1 MAAGVWGASPNA
13 HIQFT
18 PSETVALALA
28 EMLAS
33 ARALLSLA
41 YISSFLYCSNS
52 FILLQVNIMSK
63 RISISCPDHVYK
75 LLSGL
80 AELQSRP
87 MSKIVVELL
96 EASYPALNSVYHT
109 LIRLEAEKRR
119 TDHSMASGVDQIM
132 TEFSGTINALVG
144 EVQLELSDITP
155 PYSNTGATL
164 SQNTP
169 QTPKLRGV

>member
-1 MAAGVWGASPNA
+1 MQRNCHRLRA
-13 HIQFT
+13 
-18 PSETVALALA
+18 VALLT
-28 EMLAS
+28 
-33 ARALLSLA
+33 LA
-41 YISSFLYCSNS
+41 YISSFLYCSKT
-52 FILLQVNIMSK
+52 FKLLQVNIMSK
-63 RISISCPDHVYK
+63 RISISCPDHIYK

-119 TDHSMASGVDQIM
+119 ADGSMASGVDSIM
-132 TEFSGTINALVG
+132 TEFSSTINSLIG
-144 EVQLELSDITP
+144 EVQLELSGITP
-155 PYSNTGATL
+155 PYSNTGATY

>member
-1 MAAGVWGASPNA
+1 
-13 HIQFT
+13 
-18 PSETVALALA
+18 
-28 EMLAS
+28 
-33 ARALLSLA
+33 
-41 YISSFLYCSNS
+41 
-52 FILLQVNIMSK
+52 MSK
-63 RISISCPDHVYK
+63 RISISCPDHIYK

-119 TDHSMASGVDQIM
+119 ADDSVSSNVHTIM
-132 TEFSGTINALVG
+132 SDFSESINGLIG

>member
-1 MAAGVWGASPNA
+1 
-13 HIQFT
+13 
-18 PSETVALALA
+18 
-28 EMLAS
+28 
-33 ARALLSLA
+33 
-41 YISSFLYCSNS
+41 
-52 FILLQVNIMSK
+52 MSK

-87 MSKIVVELL
+87 MSKVVIELL
-96 EASYPALNSVYHT
+96 EASYPALNSVYHM

-119 TDHSMASGVDQIM
+119 ADRSMASGVDSIM
-132 TEFSGTINALVG
+132 AEFSSTISDLIG
-144 EVQLELSDITP
+144 EVQLELSGMTP
-155 PYSNTGATL
+155 PPSNTGATY

>member
-1 MAAGVWGASPNA
+1 M
-13 HIQFT
+13 T
-18 PSETVALALA
+18 
-28 EMLAS
+28 
-33 ARALLSLA
+33 
-41 YISSFLYCSNS
+41 
-52 FILLQVNIMSK
+52 K
-63 RISISCPDHVYK
+63 RIAISCPDHIYK

-80 AELQSRP
+80 SELQSRP

-119 TDHSMASGVDQIM
+119 AGRSMTSDVDSIM
-132 TEFSGTINALVG
+132 TDFSGSINALIG
-144 EVQLELSDITP
+144 EVQLELAGVTP
-155 PYSNTGATL
+155 PYSNTGATD

>member
-1 MAAGVWGASPNA
+1 
-13 HIQFT
+13 
-18 PSETVALALA
+18 
-28 EMLAS
+28 
-33 ARALLSLA
+33 
-41 YISSFLYCSNS
+41 
-52 FILLQVNIMSK
+52 MSK

-87 MSKIVVELL
+87 MSKVVIELL
-96 EASYPALNSVYHT
+96 EASYPALNSVYHM

-119 TDHSMASGVDQIM
+119 ADRSMASGVDSIM
-132 TEFSGTINALVG
+132 AEFSSTISDLIG
-144 EVQLELSDITP
+144 EVQLELSGMTP
-155 PYSNTGATL
+155 PHSNTGATY

>member
-1 MAAGVWGASPNA
+1 MRQRQRAAGG
-13 HIQFT
+13 
-18 PSETVALALA
+18 
-28 EMLAS
+28 
-33 ARALLSLA
+33 RALPVAIFCL
-41 YISSFLYCSNS
+41 IIYCSNS
-52 FILLQVNIMSK
+52 VILLQVNTMSK

-119 TDHSMASGVDQIM
+119 ADGSMASNVQTIM
-132 TEFSGTINALVG
+132 GDFSESINGLIG
-144 EVQLELSDITP
+144 EVQLELGGISP
-155 PYSNTGATL
+155 PYGNTGATS
-164 SQNTP
+164 SQKTP
-169 QTPKLRGV
+169 KSHKLRGV

>member
-1 MAAGVWGASPNA
+1 MRQRQRAAGG
-13 HIQFT
+13 
-18 PSETVALALA
+18 
-28 EMLAS
+28 
-33 ARALLSLA
+33 RALPVAIFCL
-41 YISSFLYCSNS
+41 IIYCSKTLK
-52 FILLQVNIMSK
+52 LLQVNIMSK
-63 RISISCPDHVYK
+63 RISISCPDHIYK

-119 TDHSMASGVDQIM
+119 AGDSMASGVDSIM
-132 TEFSGTINALVG
+132 TEFSSTIDSLIG
-144 EVQLELSDITP
+144 EVQLELSGITP
-155 PYSNTGATL
+155 PHSNTGATL

>member
-1 MAAGVWGASPNA
+1 MRQRQRAAGG
-13 HIQFT
+13 
-18 PSETVALALA
+18 
-28 EMLAS
+28 
-33 ARALLSLA
+33 RALPVAIFCL
-41 YISSFLYCSNS
+41 IIYCSNS
-52 FILLQVNIMSK
+52 VILLQVNTMSK

-80 AELQSRP
+80 SELQSRP
-87 MSKIVVELL
+87 MSKVVVELL

-119 TDHSMASGVDQIM
+119 ADGSMASGVDSIM
-132 TEFSGTINALVG
+132 TEFSSTINSLIG
-144 EVQLELSDITP
+144 EVQLELSGITP
-155 PYSNTGATL
+155 PHSNTGATY